1 MNGVSA
7 LFFATF
13 AAFCNKVVK
22 EGPKK
27 TRYKPVD
34 KLVVCII
41 MASMKTIKPIQIGA
55 FDAKT
60 HFSELLQDV
69 IKGKTFEILRRGKP
83 VAHLTSIRAA
93 DNSGVARAALDYFRD
108 LRRTISVSRAEARSW
123 INEGRS

>member
-1 MNGVSA
+1 MS
-7 LFFATF
+7 
-13 AAFCNKVVK
+13 
-22 EGPKK
+22 
-27 TRYKPVD
+27 
-34 KLVVCII
+34 
-41 MASMKTIKPIQIGA
+41 SMKTIQIGA

-93 DNSGVARAALDYFRD
+93 DNSRVAREALDYLRN
-108 LRRTISVSRAEARSW
+108 LRRMVSVSRAEVRNW